1 MTPHES
7 VNGYLDRINFYNN
20 SQVARHKK
28 EFTISMEKDLNSIYI
43 YEIPDS
49 SRFKLPLL

>member
-1 MTPHES
+1 MIPHES